1 MVRISDS
8 GRMNAVSRLFHPSL
22 IKAFLMRRA
31 SYRLSPSARLSRSGS
46 VTNLRPRSDAISIGP
61 HSYIDGALVTFPH
74 GGRIVIGEWCYVGHG
89 SRLWSGAAIE
99 LGDYVIIAHNVSIMD
114 NLTHPID
121 AALRRA
127 HTRVRLQGGHPAEI
141 DLGDRPIVLED
152 DVWVAAGATVLRG
165 VRIGA
170 RSIVSAGAVVREDVP
185 SDCIVAGNPARV
197 VSFLAHPQRAD
208 DAI

>member
-1 MVRISDS
+1 MNLIVR
-8 GRMNAVSRLFHPSL
+8 LLHPSL
-22 IKAFLMRRA
+22 LKARLMRRA
-31 SYRLSPSARLSRSGS
+31 SCRLSSSAKLSRAGS
-46 VTNLRPRSDAISIGP
+46 ITNLQPHDDSITIGE

-74 GGRIVIGEWCYVGHG
+74 GGRIVIGEWCYVGQG

-121 AALRRA
+121 AIARRA
-127 HTRVRLQGGHPAEI
+127 HTRMRLQGGHPTKI

-152 DVWVAAGATVLRG
+152 DVWVAVGATILRG

-170 RSIVSAGAVVREDVP
+170 RAIVSAGAVVREDVP
-185 SDCIVAGNPARV
+185 PDCIVAGNPARV
-197 VSFLAHPQRAD
+197 VGHIKQEKTENDVL
-208 DAI
+208 